1 MKKNKVILSLV
12 PFLILTGCATAPPVL
27 HATRALIDGSIK
39 SADTS
44 VVPQQLSEVL
54 ETQQQGYTGQYNNI
68 EFILGQ
74 QYTSALGELCT
85 VVYLKKSEQLAK
97 QERRAAC
104 KNANQQWVITPQVI
118 ENKNNQISFGA

>member
-1 MKKNKVILSLV
+1 MKKNKVILSLI
-12 PFLILTGCATAPPVL
+12 PFLILTGCASPPPVL
-27 HATRALIDGSIK
+27 HAARALIDEPIK
-39 SADTS
+39 STGS
-44 VVPQQLSEVL
+44 STLPKQLSEIL
-54 ETQQQGYTGQYNNI
+54 ESQTQGYTGQYNNI
-68 EFILGQ
+68 EFTLGK
-74 QYTSALGELCT
+74 QYTSALGESCT